1 VQGSSSVFQLNIC
14 AENPPLRK
22 AQTVS
27 CNLRRLHPMQQIMIK
42 KEIFRP
48 TRNLLLLL
56 VLLVSV
62 NNIQAQAV
70 WDNTSFVHRN
80 GQEIHNGQNNVI
92 KLDGVNLGAWLNWEG
107 WMWGGGFI
115 PEKELANNMQ
125 SLTGTEVF
133 NSFRD
138 SVYKNFITKE
148 DIKKISLLGFNVVR
162 IPFNHT
168 ILEEDTSPFVYKESG
183 WEILDSVLKWCEDY
197 NVYAVVD
204 LHSAPGGAS
213 KLYTA
218 DADPINL
225 WESTTNKNRT
235 IQLWKAIASRYK
247 NRGIIAA
254 YDLLNEPNVTNADDL
269 TNLYKVLIDS
279 IRSVDSNH
287 MIMLEGNN
295 FAQDFSMFKAL
306 PDKNICFQFHIYS
319 WFNSTNIAKNLHE
332 YTKLSNSLDV
342 PLWCGEW
349 GENDL
354 NQLNATVKILKS
366 NEYKFSGNCFWTWK
380 KMITTLQLP
389 KQINFPYLVGISNTH
404 EWDKVSTYLND
415 TLLNKPSAA
424 ETQQGINSFIKS
436 IPLKNCTLNKTLLE
450 LLIQNKDTIY
460 PTKSVSIKMKLP
472 SFLSINGSSYPGMV
486 SIKENN
492 KYGFSN
498 GGLAV
503 TIPIFAKLKLGTL
516 TQPIRFKS
524 LLFSGSSSVGIL
536 SPSSGIPSNALY
548 SSFLGLTYLNVSIKN
563 SYIAGLYAFENANG
577 KRFLNDMPNFAGLF
591 LYSRQNNNGNT
602 FIAGAGLLA
611 FNGITYGLPVLGY
624 IAKFNPKWSL
634 LMILPVVTS
643 INYQP
648 NSNNRF
654 SFILSPQGNYYKI
667 SAGAITIADTSLIAK
682 KINLQ
687 TGSLKSGLSWSKKIN
702 TRFELYIETGTLIGN
717 SITVANK
724 DFTIT
729 ENINPSGYF
738 QIGLNITLNPNRLD
752 MGIKR
757 SNNNGNSSKKGF
769 NPSLYNIER
778 LYLD

>member
-1 VQGSSSVFQLNIC
+1 M
-14 AENPPLRK
+14 RK
-22 AQTVS
+22 RTEFKQ
-27 CNLRRLHPMQQIMIK
+27 K
-42 KEIFRP
+42 
-48 TRNLLLLL
+48 RNLYFLL
-56 VLLVSV
+56 VFLISNLTV
-62 NNIQAQAV
+62 NAQAV
-70 WDNTSFVHRN
+70 WDNTSFVHR
-80 GQEIHNGQNNVI
+80 QNQQILSGRNKVI

-115 PEKELANNMQ
+115 PEKELSNNMQ
-125 SLTGTEVF
+125 SLTGTDVF

-138 SVYKNFITKE
+138 SVYKNFITKA

-162 IPFNHT
+162 IPFNHK
-168 ILEEDTSPFVYKESG
+168 ILEEDTTPFVYKESG
-183 WEILDSVLKWCEDY
+183 WKILDSVLKWCEDY

-269 TNLYKVLIDS
+269 VSLYEDLIDT
-279 IRSVDSNH
+279 IRSVDNNH

-295 FAQDFSMFKAL
+295 FAQEFSMFKSL
-306 PDKNICFQFHIYS
+306 PDSNLCFQFHVYS
-319 WFNSTNIAKNLHE
+319 WFNSTNIAKNLYA
-332 YTKLSNSLDV
+332 YTKLSNSLNI
-342 PLWCGEW
+342 PFWCGEW

-366 NEYKFSGNCFWTWK
+366 PEYKFSGNCFWTWK
-380 KMITTLQLP
+380 KMTTALQLP
-389 KQINFPYLVGISNTH
+389 QPINFPYLIGISNTL
-404 EWDKVSTYLND
+404 EWDKVSSYLND
-415 TLLNKPSAA
+415 TLLNKPSAI
-424 ETQQGINSFIKS
+424 ETKQGINSFLNNIK
-436 IPLKNCTLNKTLLE
+436 LENCTVNNTMLDLLT
-450 LLIQNKDTIY
+450 QNKDTIY
-460 PTKSVSIKMKLP
+460 PIKSASIKMKFP

-503 TIPIFAKLKLGTL
+503 TIPIFAKLQLGTL
-516 TQPIRFKS
+516 TQPIRLKS
-524 LLFSGSSSVGIL
+524 LLFSGSSNVGIL
-536 SPSSGIPSNALY
+536 SPSSGIPSHALY

-563 SYIAGLYAFENANG
+563 SYIAGLYAFENADGN
-577 KRFLNDMPNFAGLF
+577 RFLNDIPNFAGLF
-591 LYSRQNNNGNT
+591 LYSRQNTKGNT

-611 FNGITYGLPVLGY
+611 FNGNSYGLPVLGY
-624 IAKFNPKWSL
+624 IAKLSSKWSL
-634 LMILPVVTS
+634 LFILPVVAS

-648 NSNNRF
+648 NLNNRI

-667 SAGAITIADTSLIAK
+667 NGGGIKIADTSLTAK

-702 TRFELYIETGTLIGN
+702 SRFELYLETGILIGN
-717 SITVANK
+717 RITVANK
-724 DFTIT
+724 DFTLS
-729 ENINPSGYF
+729 ENFNPSGYF

-752 MGIKR
+752 NGIKR
-757 SNNNGNSSKKGF
+757 SNNNGNSNKKGF

>member
-1 VQGSSSVFQLNIC
+1 M
-14 AENPPLRK
+14 RK
-22 AQTVS
+22 RTKFKQ
-27 CNLRRLHPMQQIMIK
+27 
-42 KEIFRP
+42 
-48 TRNLLLLL
+48 TRNLFFLL
-56 VLLVSV
+56 VFLFSNVTV
-62 NNIQAQAV
+62 NAQAV
-70 WDNTSFVHRN
+70 WDNTSFVHRQN
-80 GQEIHNGQNNVI
+80 QQILSGQNNVI

-115 PEKELANNMQ
+115 PEKELSNNMQ
-125 SLTGTEVF
+125 SLTGTDVF

-138 SVYKNFITKE
+138 SVYKNFITKA

-183 WEILDSVLKWCEDY
+183 WKILDSVLKWCEDY

-218 DADPINL
+218 DAEPINL

-389 KQINFPYLVGISNTH
+389 KQINFPYLIGINNTL
-404 EWDKVSTYLND
+404 EWDKVSSYLND
-415 TLLNKPSAA
+415 TLLNKPSAS
-424 ETQQGINSFIKS
+424 EMQQGINSFINS
-436 IPLKNCTLNKTLLE
+436 IQLKNCTLNKTLLE

-460 PTKSVSIKMKLP
+460 EIKSASIKMKFP

-524 LLFSGSSSVGIL
+524 LLFSGASNVGIL
-536 SPSSGIPSNALY
+536 SPSSGLPSNALY

-563 SYIAGLYAFENANG
+563 SYIAGLYAFENADG

-634 LMILPVVTS
+634 LMVLPVVTS

-654 SFILSPQGNYYKI
+654 SFILSAQGNYYKI

>member
-1 VQGSSSVFQLNIC
+1 
-14 AENPPLRK
+14 
-22 AQTVS
+22 
-27 CNLRRLHPMQQIMIK
+27 
-42 KEIFRP
+42 
-48 TRNLLLLL
+48 
-56 VLLVSV
+56 
-62 NNIQAQAV
+62 
-70 WDNTSFVHRN
+70 
-80 GQEIHNGQNNVI
+80 
-92 KLDGVNLGAWLNWEG
+92 
-107 WMWGGGFI
+107 
-115 PEKELANNMQ
+115 
-125 SLTGTEVF
+125 
-133 NSFRD
+133 
-138 SVYKNFITKE
+138 
-148 DIKKISLLGFNVVR
+148 
-162 IPFNHT
+162 
-168 ILEEDTSPFVYKESG
+168 
-183 WEILDSVLKWCEDY
+183 
-197 NVYAVVD
+197 
-204 LHSAPGGAS
+204 
-213 KLYTA
+213 
-218 DADPINL
+218 
-225 WESTTNKNRT
+225 
-235 IQLWKAIASRYK
+235 
-247 NRGIIAA
+247 
-254 YDLLNEPNVTNADDL
+254 
-269 TNLYKVLIDS
+269 
-279 IRSVDSNH
+279 
-287 MIMLEGNN
+287 
-295 FAQDFSMFKAL
+295 MFKAL

-319 WFNSTNIAKNLHE
+319 WFNSTNVAKNLHQ
-332 YTKLSNSLDV
+332 YTSLSNSLNV
-342 PLWCGEW
+342 PFWCGEW

-389 KQINFPYLVGISNTH
+389 KQINFPYLIGINNTL
-404 EWDKVSTYLND
+404 EWDKVSSYLND
-415 TLLNKPSAA
+415 TLLNKPSAS
-424 ETQQGINSFIKS
+424 EMQQGINSFINS
-436 IPLKNCTLNKTLLE
+436 IQLKNCTLNKTLLE

-460 PTKSVSIKMKLP
+460 EIKSASIKMKFP

-498 GGLAV
+498 GGLAL
-503 TIPIFAKLKLGTL
+503 TIPIFAKLQLGTL
-516 TQPIRFKS
+516 TQPIRLKS
-524 LLFSGSSSVGIL
+524 LLFSASSNVGIL

-563 SYIAGLYAFENANG
+563 SYIAGLYAFENADG

-634 LMILPVVTS
+634 LMILPVLTS

-654 SFILSPQGNYYKI
+654 SFILSAQGNYYKI

>member
-1 VQGSSSVFQLNIC
+1 MKHTTTKRQ
-14 AENPPLRK
+14 
-22 AQTVS
+22 VS
-27 CNLRRLHPMQQIMIK
+27 K
-42 KEIFRP
+42 S

-56 VLLVSV
+56 AFLISV
-62 NNIQAQAV
+62 NRIQAQTI
-70 WDNTSFVHRN
+70 WNNTSFIHRH
-80 GQEIHNGQNNVI
+80 GQEIHDWQNTPI
-92 KLDGVNLGAWLNWEG
+92 KLNGVNLGAWLNWEG

-125 SLTGTEVF
+125 SLTGTDVF

-138 SVYKNFITKE
+138 SVYKNFITKA

-168 ILEEDTSPFVYKESG
+168 ILEEDTTPFVYKESG
-183 WEILDSVLKWCEDY
+183 WKILDSVLKWCEDY

-254 YDLLNEPNVTNADDL
+254 YDLLNEPNVTNAADL

-279 IRSVDSNH
+279 IRSIDSNH

-319 WFNSTNIAKNLHE
+319 WFNSTNVAKNLRE
-332 YTKLSNSLDV
+332 YTNLSNSLDV
-342 PLWCGEW
+342 PFWCGEW

-389 KQINFPYLVGISNTH
+389 KQINFPYLIGINNTL
-404 EWDKVSTYLND
+404 EWDKVSSYLND

-424 ETQQGINSFIKS
+424 ETQQGINSFINS
-436 IPLKNCTLNKTLLE
+436 IPLKNCNLNKTLLE

-460 PTKSVSIKMKLP
+460 PTKSASIKMKLP

-498 GGLAV
+498 GGLAL
-503 TIPIFAKLKLGTL
+503 TIPIFAKLKIGTL
-516 TQPIRFKS
+516 TQPIRLKS
-524 LLFSGSSSVGIL
+524 LLFSTSSNVGIL

-563 SYIAGLYAFENANG
+563 SYIAGLYAFENADG
-577 KRFLNDMPNFAGLF
+577 KRFLNDIPNFAGLF
-591 LYSRQNNNGNT
+591 LYSRQNSNGNT

-624 IAKFNPKWSL
+624 IAKFNPKWSF

-654 SFILSPQGNYYKI
+654 SFILSTQGNYYKI

-682 KINLQ
+682 KINIQ

-702 TRFELYIETGTLIGN
+702 TRFEWYIETGTLIGN

-757 SNNNGNSSKKGF
+757 SNNKGNSSKKGF